1 MATTRKAPPG
11 SKPTYDALEKR
22 NRDLQRELNLQ
33 NEELR
38 KASRMAGLYK
48 LKLERAETSVLTLS
62 ELLFK
67 AEAKVTANTL
77 FDDEI
82 PF

>member
-1 MATTRKAPPG
+1 MSTPRKAPPG

-22 NRDLQRELNLQ
+22 CRELQRQVNDR
-33 NEELR
+33 NEDLR

-48 LKLERAETSVLTLS
+48 LKLERAETSVLTMS

-67 AEAKVTANTL
+67 AEAKVTASAV